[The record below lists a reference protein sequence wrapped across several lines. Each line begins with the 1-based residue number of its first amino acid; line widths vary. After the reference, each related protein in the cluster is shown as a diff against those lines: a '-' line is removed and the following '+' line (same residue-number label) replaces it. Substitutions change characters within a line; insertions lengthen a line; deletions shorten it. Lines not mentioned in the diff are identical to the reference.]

1 MNLSQIRPSWEN
13 LTRNTSRRLLVA
25 GGTLAVLAGA
35 IAAATAADP
44 APATKTLQSGGIEVS
59 EDAAN
64 YTITIA
70 NSSAQRTGI
79 RTEGQTLRLTSQ
91 DPSSGVRM
99 EQSLSLPKSDPTQ
112 SVQMSQEKEKLVLTV
127 PKVGNNGALSAMTAN
142 LKPAP
147 VRPGA
152 VTAQPGIA
160 PAPRDI
166 DSMAA
171 TIDRMQRQMARV
183 MSQAMAGM
191 DNDFSLQGIQAR
203 PSLSGSMGGA
213 VDIQDAGAS
222 YVVRAKVPGSAAQ
235 NVSVSVDNE
244 RVLKISAKDESSG
257 ANGYRSANFSQ
268 VFTLPGPV
276 DSSKMKVENEND
288 ALVITLPKA

>member
-44 APATKTLQSGGIEVS
+44 APATKTLQNGGIEVS
-59 EDAAN
+59 EDTAN

-70 NSSAQRTGI
+70 NSSMQRTGV

-91 DPSSGVRM
+91 DPTSGVRI

-112 SVQMSQEKEKLVLTV
+112 SVQMSQDNDKLVLTV
-127 PKVGNNGALSAMTAN
+127 PKVGNGSAPSAATAN
-142 LKPAP
+142 FNSAP
-147 VRPGA
+147 VPPGA
-152 VTAQPGIA
+152 GTAQPGIA

-171 TIDRMQRQMARV
+171 TIERMQRQMTQ
-183 MSQAMAGM
+183 MMNQAMAGL
-191 DNDFSLQGIQAR
+191 DNNGPAIGMPVMPMFR
-203 PSLSGSMGGA
+203 GGMTGM
-213 VDIQDAGAS
+213 VDIQDTGKS
-222 YVVRAKVPGSAAQ
+222 YVVRAKVPGRLRHPRCECVRGQ
-235 NVSVSVDNE
+235 
-244 RVLKISAKDESSG
+244 
-257 ANGYRSANFSQ
+257 
-268 VFTLPGPV
+268 
-276 DSSKMKVENEND
+276 
-288 ALVITLPKA
+288 

>member
-112 SVQMSQEKEKLVLTV
+112 SVQMSQDKDKLVLTV
-127 PKVGNNGALSAMTAN
+127 PKLGNGGAPTAATAN
-142 LKPAP
+142 FDPAP
-147 VRPGA
+147 LRPGFA
-152 VTAQPGIA
+152 TAQPGIA

-171 TIDRMQRQMARV
+171 TIDRMQRQMTQMMNQAIAGLDNNGTAVGMPV
-183 MSQAMAGM
+183 MPMLRGGM
-191 DNDFSLQGIQAR
+191 
-203 PSLSGSMGGA
+203 
-213 VDIQDAGAS
+213 VDIQDTGKS
-222 YVVRAKVPGSAAQ
+222 YVVRAKVPGPATRD
-235 NVSVSVDNE
+235 VSVSVDNE
-244 RVLKISAKDESSG
+244 RVLKITAKDESSG
-257 ANGYRSANFSQ
+257 SNRYQMANFSQ

-276 DSSKMKVENEND
+276 DSSKMKVENKND
-288 ALVITLPKA
+288 SLVITLPKA